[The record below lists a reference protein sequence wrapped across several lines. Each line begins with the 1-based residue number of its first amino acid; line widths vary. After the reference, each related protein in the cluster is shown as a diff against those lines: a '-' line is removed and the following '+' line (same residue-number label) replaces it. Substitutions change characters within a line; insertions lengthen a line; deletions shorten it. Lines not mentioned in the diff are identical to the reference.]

1 MENTR
6 KSDEKYQSIHS
17 RISMNSYNSKTRRN
31 HQFTKLGERL
41 DNSSKKIYKWST
53 CTMKDAQHH

>member
-41 DNSSKKIYKWST
+41 DNSSKKI
-53 CTMKDAQHH
+53 DQV